1 MDRERVI
8 EEIQKI
14 NCNQRNNIFEL
25 AVLDNKELLE
35 RLDELMIKIIK
46 CNMKEMKKMQVL
58 KSILLE
64 KLKPNPDKKLIQKLQ
79 QMADKCFSKKI
90 YLDNSIFMGLID
102 ELATNIT
109 EMNFGADTTREIK
122 DGLSDGYVTIFTD
135 EAQDYYNEIY
145 DQYETLFNNLAKIYP
160 KI

>member
-1 MDRERVI
+1 
-8 EEIQKI
+8 
-14 NCNQRNNIFEL
+14 
-25 AVLDNKELLE
+25 
-35 RLDELMIKIIK
+35 
-46 CNMKEMKKMQVL
+46 MKEMNKMQVL

-90 YLDNSIFMGLID
+90 YLDNSIFMELIG

-109 EMNFGADTTREIK
+109 EMNFGAETYNGVE
-122 DGLSDGYVTIFTD
+122 GFTD
-135 EAQDYYNEIY
+135 EAQEYYNETY
-145 DQYETLFNNLAKIYP
+145 DQYETLFNNFAKIYP

>member
-1 MDRERVI
+1 
-8 EEIQKI
+8 
-14 NCNQRNNIFEL
+14 
-25 AVLDNKELLE
+25 
-35 RLDELMIKIIK
+35 
-46 CNMKEMKKMQVL
+46 MQVL

-64 KLKPNPDKKLIQKLQ
+64 KLKPNPNKKLIQKLQ

-90 YLDNSIFMGLID
+90 YLDNSIFMELIG

-109 EMNFGADTTREIK
+109 EMNFGAETYNGVE
-122 DGLSDGYVTIFTD
+122 GFTD
-135 EAQDYYNEIY
+135 EAQEYYNETY

>member
-1 MDRERVI
+1 
-8 EEIQKI
+8 
-14 NCNQRNNIFEL
+14 
-25 AVLDNKELLE
+25 
-35 RLDELMIKIIK
+35 
-46 CNMKEMKKMQVL
+46 MKKMQVL

-90 YLDNSIFMGLID
+90 YLDNHIFMELIG

-109 EMNFGADTTREIK
+109 EMNYGQETYNGVE
-122 DGLSDGYVTIFTD
+122 GFTD
-135 EAQDYYNEIY
+135 EAQEYYNETY
-145 DQYETLFNNLAKIYP
+145 DQYETLFNNFAKIYP

>member
-35 RLDELMIKIIK
+35 RLDELNTK
-46 CNMKEMKKMQVL
+46 NRVSN
-58 KSILLE
+58 SILLE
-64 KLKPNPDKKLIQKLQ
+64 KLKPNPNKKLIQKLQ

-90 YLDNSIFMGLID
+90 YIDNSIFMELID

-135 EAQDYYNEIY
+135 EAQDYYNETY
-145 DQYETLFNNLAKIYP
+145 NQYETLFNNLAKIYP

>member
-1 MDRERVI
+1 
-8 EEIQKI
+8 
-14 NCNQRNNIFEL
+14 
-25 AVLDNKELLE
+25 
-35 RLDELMIKIIK
+35 
-46 CNMKEMKKMQVL
+46 MKEMKKMQVL

-90 YLDNSIFMGLID
+90 YLDNSIFMELIG

-109 EMNFGADTTREIK
+109 EMNFGAETYNGVE
-122 DGLSDGYVTIFTD
+122 GFTD
-135 EAQDYYNEIY
+135 EAQEYYNEMY
-145 DQYETLFNNLAKIYP
+145 DQYETLFNNFAKIYP

>member
-35 RLDELMIKIIK
+35 RLDELNTK
-46 CNMKEMKKMQVL
+46 NRVSN
-58 KSILLE
+58 SILLE
-64 KLKPNPDKKLIQKLQ
+64 KLKPNPNKKLIQKLQ

-90 YLDNSIFMGLID
+90 YLDNSIFMELIG

-109 EMNFGADTTREIK
+109 EMNYGQETYNGVE
-122 DGLSDGYVTIFTD
+122 GFTD
-135 EAQDYYNEIY
+135 EAQEYYNETY
-145 DQYETLFNNLAKIYP
+145 DQYETLFNNFAKIYP

>member
-8 EEIQKI
+8 EDIQKI

-25 AVLDNKELLE
+25 AILDNKELLE

-90 YLDNSIFMGLID
+90 YLDNSIFMELIG

-109 EMNFGADTTREIK
+109 EMNFGAETYNGVE
-122 DGLSDGYVTIFTD
+122 GFTD
-135 EAQDYYNEIY
+135 EAQEYYNETY
-145 DQYETLFNNLAKIYP
+145 DQYETLFNNFAKIYP

>member
-1 MDRERVI
+1 M
-8 EEIQKI
+8 
-14 NCNQRNNIFEL
+14 N
-25 AVLDNKELLE
+25 
-35 RLDELMIKIIK
+35 
-46 CNMKEMKKMQVL
+46 KMQVL

-64 KLKPNPDKKLIQKLQ
+64 KLKPNPNKKLIQKLQ

-90 YLDNSIFMGLID
+90 YLDNSIFMELIG

-109 EMNFGADTTREIK
+109 EMNFGAETYNGVE
-122 DGLSDGYVTIFTD
+122 GFTD
-135 EAQDYYNEIY
+135 EAQEYYNETY

>member
-1 MDRERVI
+1 MKHLMVLEDAY
-8 EEIQKI
+8 
-14 NCNQRNNIFEL
+14 NIYSDEDL
-25 AVLDNKELLE
+25 ISETTLRSSQYKLKLNK
-35 RLDELMIKIIK
+35 M
-46 CNMKEMKKMQVL
+46 NKMQVL

-90 YLDNSIFMGLID
+90 YLDNHIFMELIG

-109 EMNFGADTTREIK
+109 EMIYGQETYNGVE
-122 DGLSDGYVTIFTD
+122 GFTD
-135 EAQDYYNEIY
+135 EAQEYYNETY
-145 DQYETLFNNLAKIYP
+145 DQYETLFNNFAKIYP

>member
-25 AVLDNKELLE
+25 AILDNKELLE
-35 RLDELMIKIIK
+35 RLDELNNK
-46 CNMKEMKKMQVL
+46 NRVS

-64 KLKPNPDKKLIQKLQ
+64 KLKPSPNKKLIQKLQ

-90 YLDNSIFMGLID
+90 YLDNSIFMELIG

-109 EMNFGADTTREIK
+109 EMNFGAETYSDD
-122 DGLSDGYVTIFTD
+122 DGGFT
-135 EAQDYYNEIY
+135 EESEDYYNEIY